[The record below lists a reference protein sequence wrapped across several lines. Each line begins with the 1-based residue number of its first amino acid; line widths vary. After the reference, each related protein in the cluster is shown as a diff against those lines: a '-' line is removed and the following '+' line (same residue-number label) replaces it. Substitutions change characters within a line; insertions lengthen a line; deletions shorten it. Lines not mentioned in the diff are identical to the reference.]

1 MRSHETDDNHLVS
14 EHFRHDGRPK
24 KPYVTKV
31 RAECEIIK
39 DRRDRDEYAYRCDF
53 CGFWHRA
60 TRRDEAA

>member
-1 MRSHETDDNHLVS
+1 MTRDSDDNHLVG

-24 KPYVTKV
+24 KRYVTKV
-31 RAECEIIK
+31 SAEIDIIRDCM
-39 DRRDRDEYAYRCDF
+39 DRSQYAYRCGF